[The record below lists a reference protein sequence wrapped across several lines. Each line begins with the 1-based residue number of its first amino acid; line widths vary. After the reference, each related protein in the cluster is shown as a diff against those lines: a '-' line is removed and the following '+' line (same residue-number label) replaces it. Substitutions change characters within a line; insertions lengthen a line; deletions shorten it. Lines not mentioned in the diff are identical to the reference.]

1 MELSFCRWRV
11 VGWESVPLVRQGR
24 RVAGGPEHTV
34 RFTVRSQ
41 WWGGV
46 SQRCQVSWQWLFCHL
61 LLFFFL
67 SFLFW
72 KQKPSAFN
80 LLSFFFFNFNFC
92 IGSCEIFVWKYI
104 NHISTVKETI
114 NKHPW
119 IHHPDQEM
127 KHCQHLR
134 SPPCAGPWSQLYRD
148 IIHCGF
154 LHRSITI
161 FPMVVNK
168 YLGEVSWK
176 LLSRCLLFL
185 MRKPLTEFAPFFT

>member
-11 VGWESVPLVRQGR
+11 VGWESIHWCDRAGEWQGPW
-24 RVAGGPEHTV
+24 ATPSGSLWGPSEEEE
-34 RFTVRSQ
+34 RPKDVRSADNDC
-41 WWGGV
+41 
-46 SQRCQVSWQWLFCHL
+46 SCHL

-80 LLSFFFFNFNFC
+80 LLSFFFFYFNFC

-154 LHRSITI
+154 LLRSITI

-185 MRKPLTEFAPFFT
+185 MRKPLTRFTPFFT